1 MKNDKPTYLMGDV
14 HANLENLSILHKIE
28 PGSLFILGDV
38 GFGFSKNSDKKLI
51 DFFIDLV
58 NKGWEINLIR
68 GNHDNPSYWYNDKY
82 GIKGINF
89 LKDYTIVDI
98 NDKKYLV
105 IGGGVSIDVAFR
117 TPNINWWEDEEITIG
132 NRNVYKENIYGILSH
147 TGFTPPTIRP
157 MNFDR
162 EVEERLEREMM
173 ILNFIKREV
182 KPKKWYYGHYHV
194 SSVYDQEGCRC
205 RVLDEGELLL
215 IN

>member
-28 PGSLFILGDV
+28 PGILFILGDV
-38 GFGFSKNSDKKLI
+38 GFGFSKNSDKRLI

-68 GNHDNPSYWYNDKY
+68 GNHDNPSYWHNDKY

-89 LKDYTIVDI
+89 LKDYTIVNI

-105 IGGGVSIDVAFR
+105 VGGGVSIDVAFR

-147 TGFTPPTIRP
+147 TGFNPPTILP

-162 EVEERLEREMM
+162 EVEERLEREKM

-182 KPKKWYYGHYHV
+182 KPKRWYYGHYHV

-205 RVLDEGELLL
+205 RVLDEGEVLL

>member
-28 PGSLFILGDV
+28 PGILFILGDV
-38 GFGFSKNSDKKLI
+38 GFGFSKNSDKRLI

-68 GNHDNPSYWYNDKY
+68 GNHDNPSYWHNDKY

-89 LKDYTIVDI
+89 LKDYTIVNI

-105 IGGGVSIDVAFR
+105 VGGGVSIDVAFR

-147 TGFTPPTIRP
+147 TGFNPPTILP
-157 MNFDR
+157 MIFDR
-162 EVEERLEREMM
+162 EVEERLEREKM

-182 KPKKWYYGHYHV
+182 KPKRWYYGHYHV

>member
-1 MKNDKPTYLMGDV
+1 MGDV

-28 PGSLFILGDV
+28 PGILFILGDV
-38 GFGFSKNSDKKLI
+38 GFGFSKNSDKRLI

-68 GNHDNPSYWYNDKY
+68 GNHDNPSYWHNDKY

-89 LKDYTIVDI
+89 LKDYTIVNI

-105 IGGGVSIDVAFR
+105 VGGGVSIDVAFR

-147 TGFTPPTIRP
+147 TGFNPPTILP
-157 MNFDR
+157 MNFDG
-162 EVEERLEREMM
+162 EVEERLEREKM

-182 KPKKWYYGHYHV
+182 KPKRWYYGHYHV

-205 RVLDEGELLL
+205 RVLDEGEVLL